1 MKNQSVFKLV
11 LAGILIAV
19 AVAASSFSIPVGVTK
34 CLPVQHLVNV
44 LAAVLLGPWYGVI
57 MAFLTSLIRVALG
70 TGSLL
75 VSPAACAAHCYA
87 AAYRYTGR
95 LILTYLGETS
105 VPVSSAHFSLTPSR
119 CGSWAI
125 PPPRFLV
132 L

>member
-11 LAGILIAV
+11 LAGILVAV

-57 MAFLTSLIRVALG
+57 MASSVRFSLIPL
-70 TGSLL
+70 
-75 VSPAACAAHCYA
+75 
-87 AAYRYTGR
+87 
-95 LILTYLGETS
+95 
-105 VPVSSAHFSLTPSR
+105 R

-125 PPPRFLV
+125 PPPRSLA